1 MMKIIWFDFGGVLS
15 PSIPDLFASYYLK
28 TGIPPAVLQRAMKEV
43 ADDLNMG
50 VLAPIEKAI
59 ITEREWG
66 ERIRHKLN
74 QSSPELDLSRARLEQ
89 FGEQW
94 FEGILPNQLMIDLF
108 LKVRAA
114 GLKVGILTN
123 NVVEW
128 EDHWKRVIGISE
140 EADVIVDSCKVGCRK
155 PEAEIFAIAAERAG
169 VRPDENLLIDD
180 VLDNCMAAEQQGWKS
195 VHFKDNSC
203 VVAEVIAIL
212 LQQEVFL

>member
-15 PSIPDLFASYYLK
+15 PSIPDLFTSYYLK

-50 VLAPIEKAI
+50 VLTPIEKAI

-66 ERIRHKLN
+66 AGIRQKLS
-74 QSSPELDLSRARLEQ
+74 QSVPELDLSRARLEE

-94 FEGILPNQLMIDLF
+94 FDGILPNQLMIDLF
-108 LKVRAA
+108 RKVKAT

-155 PEAEIFAIAAERAG
+155 PEAEIFAIATERAG
-169 VRPDENLLIDD
+169 VRTHENLLIDD
-180 VLDNCMAAEQQGWKS
+180 VLENCMAAEQYGWKS
-195 VHFKDNSC
+195 VHFKDSSST
-203 VVAEVIAIL
+203 VAEVIAV
-212 LQQEVFL
+212 LQRQEVFL